1 MRIASLIHIRAL
13 PLWQRGV
20 GAGVLALS
28 ALNAQAVG
36 PQEPILP
43 TPAGHI
49 DPYHIGRGDE
59 LNITFIYTPE
69 LSTRATVRSDGRVG
83 LPLIGDLQVEGLST
97 EQLRQQIEQALQ
109 GRVKRPQMTINVQGA
124 AASQRVFVGGEVAL
138 PGAQALVG
146 PLTVLQA
153 VLSAHGLKETAQ
165 PSEVLVLRSTG
176 ASTAPSLI
184 KVDLAG
190 LMAGQPGVEDLRLQ
204 AQDVVLVPRSGVAR
218 LNVWVDQYLR
228 RNLPVNFGVNY
239 TINPDRNTP

>member
-138 PGAQALVG
+138 PGAQA
-146 PLTVLQA
+146 